1 MSEHSS
7 RDEEAGSGRYDGAV
21 IGGSRNDDYA
31 SGVVVNIQD
40 NINLKEKS
48 RDRLV
53 FRKFPFTLWIVGT
66 VVILSS
72 MYLIYHL
79 AFASWGVLFEG
90 YREG

>member
-1 MSEHSS
+1 MNRHDIEMS
-7 RDEEAGSGRYDGAV
+7 DSGRYDGSV
-21 IGGSRNDDYA
+21 IEGSSAQNEYS

-48 RDRLV
+48 KDRLV

-66 VVILSS
+66 IVVFASL
-72 MYLIYHL
+72 YLIYHL
-79 AFASWGVLFEG
+79 AFATWGVLFEG